1 MRPHRHVGGSSTG
14 TPRSG
19 LAAVTPF
26 LTALALSA
34 FAYLSALP
42 QNGVAGSS
50 LQSETSRYGR
60 MQMVLEKTFLRI
72 DVVRL
77 EVQLGPEDADRIEA
91 AVRDRER
98 SRELTDS
105 IANISIYSRDAL
117 ITTEFRRNLSAR
129 QFLGGTQD
137 NLRIVRDAGLIGEDH
152 YEELSEGLPVWFDF
166 IADRGIRKGDRL
178 IYEVRGDSL
187 HTQFVGAAGE
197 TLMER
202 TDVSAARCLAVLGSY
217 FARGSEFRDGLISS
231 LFSDE
236 E

>member
-1 MRPHRHVGGSSTG
+1 MRPHRHVGGSSTE
-14 TPRSG
+14 TPRPG

-34 FAYLSALP
+34 FAYLPALP
-42 QNGVAGSS
+42 QDGVAGSS

-91 AVRDRER
+91 AVRGRER

-105 IANISIYSRDAL
+105 IANISIYSRDAF
-117 ITTEFRRNLSAR
+117 ITAEFRRNLSAR

-152 YEELSEGLPVWFDF
+152 YEELSEGLPV
-166 IADRGIRKGDRL
+166 L
-178 IYEVRGDSL
+178 P
-187 HTQFVGAAGE
+187 E
-197 TLMER
+197 T
-202 TDVSAARCLAVLGSY
+202 
-217 FARGSEFRDGLISS
+217 
-231 LFSDE
+231 
-236 E
+236 